1 MERGWEMA
9 AELIEL
15 DERGRA
21 PLRKY
26 GRPRA
31 RYLVEAD
38 ENGVI
43 HLYPAAV
50 VTELELAMWRHRPQD
65 AARIDASL
73 ADPSVLIEMSPDEL

>member
-1 MERGWEMA
+1 MT

-15 DERGRA
+15 DDRGRA

-26 GRPRA
+26 GRPRG

-50 VTELELAMWRHRPQD
+50 MTELEAAMWRHRPAD

-73 ADPSVLIEMSPDEL
+73 ADPARLTEMLPDEL

>member
-1 MERGWEMA
+1 MT

-26 GRPRA
+26 GQPKG
-31 RYLVEAD
+31 RYLVEVD
-38 ENGVI
+38 EDGVI

-50 VTELELAMWRHRPQD
+50 MTELEAAMWRHRPED
-65 AARIDASL
+65 AARIETSL
-73 ADPSVLIEMSPDEL
+73 ANPAQLVELTADEL

>member
-1 MERGWEMA
+1 MT

-15 DERGRA
+15 DDRGRA

-26 GRPRA
+26 GSPRD

-38 ENGVI
+38 EDGVI
-43 HLYPAAV
+43 HLYPAV
-50 VTELELAMWRHRPQD
+50 VMTELELAMWRHRPAD

-73 ADPSVLIEMSPDEL
+73 ADPSRLVELTADEL